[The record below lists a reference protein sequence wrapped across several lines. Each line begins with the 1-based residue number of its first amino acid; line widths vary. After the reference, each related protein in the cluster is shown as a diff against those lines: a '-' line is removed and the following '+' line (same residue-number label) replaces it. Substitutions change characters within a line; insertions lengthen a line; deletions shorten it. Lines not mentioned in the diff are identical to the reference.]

1 MTVTRSQY
9 RGAGTI
15 NGKKNTAHGLRL
27 VARCL
32 VEGRALAIVRARLSC
47 YDDGV
52 GSSIVLAEY
61 YDAEGGEQVERVACP
76 SCRADDAEPY
86 RVSRDRLF
94 RRPGVYH
101 VVRCRRCGMIYTNPR
116 PTFAS
121 LAKHYPS
128 EYFCYLPPETLTG
141 LRRFIAAG
149 ISRSVTERRMRALE
163 GLMGTL
169 RPGTRV
175 CDVGCSHG
183 ELLYAL
189 KALRRCEVLGVEI
202 SEPMVARCAQRG
214 VPAVVGTLA
223 QAKLE
228 TASFDLVTMTE
239 YLEHEGDPRSVLEEC
254 RRITRSGGY
263 LALEIPLISSWPAK
277 IFRNHWSQLDLPR
290 HLMFFTPDTLQRM
303 LGEVGYEIVGTKKLV
318 GSLAFSLLHVL
329 GVEGMGQLTNR
340 DIFALFLANLL
351 VFPFQPFVPEFM
363 FVVARA
369 RETDAPRLPA

>member
-1 MTVTRSQY
+1 V
-9 RGAGTI
+9 G
-15 NGKKNTAHGLRL
+15 N
-27 VARCL
+27 
-32 VEGRALAIVRARLSC
+32 
-47 YDDGV
+47 
-52 GSSIVLAEY
+52 GSSIVLAEFF
-61 YDAEGGEQVERVACP
+61 DAEGGEQLERVACP
-76 SCRADDAEPY
+76 SCRADDAEAY

-94 RRPGVYH
+94 KQRGVYR

-128 EYFCYLPPETLTG
+128 EYFCYLPPESLTG
-141 LRRFIAAG
+141 LRRIIATG

-163 GLMGTL
+163 KLMGTVSA
-169 RPGTRV
+169 GTRV

-189 KALRRCEVLGVEI
+189 KTLRQCNVVGVDI
-202 SEPMVARCAQRG
+202 SEPMVARCAERG
-214 VPAVVGTLA
+214 VPAIAGTLA
-223 QAKLE
+223 QAKFE
-228 TASFDLVTMTE
+228 SAKFDLVTMTE

-254 RRITRSGGY
+254 RRVVRDGGY
-263 LALEIPLISSWPAK
+263 LALEIPLISSLPAK
-277 IFRNHWSQLDLPR
+277 LFRNHWSQLDLPR
-290 HLMFFTPDTLQRM
+290 HLMFFTPETLQRM
-303 LGEVGYEIVGTKKLV
+303 LSEVGFEVVGTKKLV

-329 GVEGMGQLTNR
+329 GIDGMGQLTNR

-369 RETDAPRLPA
+369 REPATPRLPA